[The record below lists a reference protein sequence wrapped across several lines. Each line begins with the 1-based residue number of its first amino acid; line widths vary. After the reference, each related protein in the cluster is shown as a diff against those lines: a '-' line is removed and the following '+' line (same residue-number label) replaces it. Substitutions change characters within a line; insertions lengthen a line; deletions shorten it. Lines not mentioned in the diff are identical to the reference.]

1 MNEMYL
7 KWVENSDNGY
17 YEKNRN
23 EHKTSKTTHPKYCRR
38 NVLI

>member
-1 MNEMYL
+1 MYL

-17 YEKNRN
+17 YENKN

-38 NVLI
+38 NMLI